1 MKLNINECP
10 LVELPIQ
17 LIQEIDNININNYL
31 FYLEFFK
38 LI

>member
-1 MKLNINECP
+1 MKPNINECR

-31 FYLEFFK
+31 FYLECFK